1 MRAPMNRPL
10 LFDTRRAVRHLKHA
24 DVRLAELISRVG
36 PCRLRLRP
44 APTPFEA
51 LLRAVTYQQ
60 LSGKAAASIYS
71 RVLGLFPIAEGPTP
85 ERLLALPEAAVR
97 SAGLSRNKP
106 LAVRDLAAKVLDG
119 SVPDFPL
126 LDHMTDAEIIA
137 RLTRV
142 RGVGRWTVEMLL
154 IFTLGRPDVL
164 PLDDLGIRKGFQLA
178 YGMQHLPA
186 VRTLQRAGRRWA
198 PYCSVASWYLW
209 RAVDTSM

>member
-1 MRAPMNRPL
+1 MDRL
-10 LFDTRRAVRHLKHA
+10 LPFDTRRAVRHLKHA
-24 DVRLAELISRVG
+24 DARLAELMSRVG
-36 PCRLRLRP
+36 PCRLMLRP

-71 RVLGLFPIAEGPTP
+71 RVLGLFPVAEGPTP

-97 SAGLSRNKP
+97 GAGLSRNKL

-126 LDHMTDAEIIA
+126 LEHMADDEIIA

-178 YGMQHLPA
+178 YGMQRLPA
-186 VRTLQRAGRRWA
+186 ARTLQRAGRRWA

-209 RAVDTSM
+209 RALDMPV